1 MRYWIRDKENT
12 PQGFPLQVL
21 IELIM
26 QQLGSTICQL
36 WILRSQGYGLR
47 INEWNRLLDQHE
59 RIPIDVKLLQ
69 EISSGEEEWFYD
81 LDAEILSEG
90 LRVRFGLH
98 DSTAL
103 YIDAPQEFSE
113 LILKAFESV
122 DPRPDLVQRLTPKRA
137 ENLVRGLG

>member
-1 MRYWIRDKENT
+1 MRYWIRDEENT

-26 QQLGSTICQL
+26 QRLGATMCQL

-81 LDAEILSEG
+81 LDAEIYYSHMILS
-90 LRVRFGLH
+90 
-98 DSTAL
+98 
-103 YIDAPQEFSE
+103 
-113 LILKAFESV
+113 LKKV
-122 DPRPDLVQRLTPKRA
+122 
-137 ENLVRGLG
+137 G